1 MKGMILAAGFG
12 TRLAPLTDRLPK
24 ALVPVAGRPMI
35 AHAVDVLRRAGCDE
49 LIVNAHHF
57 AGQVEEYFLRHDAG
71 VPVQV
76 LHERE
81 ILGTGGGLLNAAP
94 LLEKEDVFLLYNA
107 DIFVEADLAAMLR
120 AFLLDA
126 GKGKSGLSVPAEAA
140 VHAGASVN
148 AAAQTGSQLA
158 TLLVNRRETT
168 RALLFDEQGGFL
180 GKEAWTAEGLAVP
193 SRAQRYGFCGVHA
206 VSGDIFRLGFP
217 PGFSDI
223 FDIYRHGM
231 QRGHTLRAFVTD
243 AYWTDLGSAERI
255 RQHEAR

>member
-57 AGQVEEYFLRHDAG
+57 AEQVEEYFLRHDAG
-71 VPVQV
+71 VPVRV

-94 LLEKEDVFLLYNA
+94 HLEKEDLFLLYNA
-107 DIFVEADLAAMLR
+107 DIIVEADLAAMLR
-120 AFLLDA
+120 AFRLDA
-126 GKGKSGLSVPAEAA
+126 GQGERGL
-140 VHAGASVN
+140 
-148 AAAQTGSQLA
+148 LA

-168 RALLFDEQGGFL
+168 RALLFDESGGFL
-180 GKEAWTAEGLAVP
+180 GKEAWTAEGLVVP
-193 SRAQRYGFCGVHA
+193 SGAQRYGFCGVHA

-243 AYWTDLGSAERI
+243 AYWTDLGSVERI
-255 RQHEAR
+255 RRHEAR